1 MAGTTPAP
9 DGPLRAN
16 AQPQRVGAAFQG
28 AFARVLARLHQVH
41 VATGGEQPIRQQ
53 QTWRWLITS
62 GFNGKTM
69 GKPWENHRKME
80 VYPLVN

>member
-1 MAGTTPAP
+1 MSGSQLPKAF
-9 DGPLRAN
+9 RALQLQGASRHGSQQRQRGGAIA
-16 AQPQRVGAAFQG
+16 AQPAA
-28 AFARVLARLHQVH
+28 R
-41 VATGGEQPIRQQ
+41 
-53 QTWRWLITS
+53 LITS